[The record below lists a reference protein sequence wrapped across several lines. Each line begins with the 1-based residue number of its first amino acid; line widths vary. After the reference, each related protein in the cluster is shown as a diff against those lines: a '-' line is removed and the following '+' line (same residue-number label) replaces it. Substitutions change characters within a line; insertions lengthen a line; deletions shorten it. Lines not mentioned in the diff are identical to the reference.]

1 MLRIFRHIRKKLME
15 NPSKGRTG
23 NKIRSYILYAIGEI
37 ALVMVGI
44 FLALQVNNWNEQRK
58 ATQYETILLKQMQ
71 NALNSDLFLINNSF
85 EPRVQRNKDGVD
97 SLLHFVQK
105 NEMPDQETTRRLV
118 GKMLTDFEYRYDSGP
133 YENLK
138 SNGLDIIKN
147 DSLRNYISNL
157 YGVALPGYA
166 LFINEFKDESE
177 EEIKIY
183 LRKLIKDELTVD
195 EAGKPYLREVPNFN
209 EIRDEN
215 LLRVINL
222 RSFVNK
228 NNRARLDAVIESNRK
243 GEAMIAKELRS
254 RIKN

>member
-1 MLRIFRHIRKKLME
+1 MISFFR
-15 NPSKGRTG
+15 
-23 NKIRSYILYAIGEI
+23 KIRQNLLKQNRVTRYLVYALGEI
-37 ALVMVGI
+37 FLVVIGI
-44 FLALQVNNWNEQRK
+44 LIALQVNNWNEQRR
-58 ATQYETILLKQMQ
+58 AEQYETILLKQMQ
-71 NALNSDLFLINNSF
+71 NALNNDLFLINNFF
-85 EPRVQRNKDGVD
+85 EPRVQQNKEGVD
-97 SLLHFVQK
+97 SLLQYVQM
-105 NEMPDQETTRRLV
+105 NEMPDQETMRRLV
-118 GKMLTDFEYRYDSGP
+118 GKMLTDIIYRYDSGP

-157 YGVALPGYA
+157 YGVALPSYA
-166 LFINEFKDESE
+166 LFINEFKDERE
-177 EEIKIY
+177 EEIRIY

-209 EIRDEN
+209 DIRDEN

-222 RSFVNK
+222 RSFVYK
-228 NNRARLDAVIESNRK
+228 NNRARLVAVIESNRK

>member
-1 MLRIFRHIRKKLME
+1 MISFFR
-15 NPSKGRTG
+15 
-23 NKIRSYILYAIGEI
+23 KIRQKLLQQNRVTRYLLYALGEI
-37 ALVMVGI
+37 FLVVIGI
-44 FLALQVNNWNEQRK
+44 LIALQVNNWNEQRR
-58 ATQYETILLKQMQ
+58 AEQYETILLKQMQ
-71 NALNSDLFLINNSF
+71 NALDNDLFLINNFF
-85 EPRVQRNKDGVD
+85 EPRVQQNKEGVD
-97 SLLHFVQK
+97 SLLQYVQM
-105 NEMPDQETTRRLV
+105 NEMPDQETMRRLV
-118 GKMLTDFEYRYDSGP
+118 GKMLTDIIYRYDSGP

-157 YGVALPGYA
+157 YGVALPSYA
-166 LFINEFKDESE
+166 LFINEFKDERE

-209 EIRDEN
+209 DIRDEN

-222 RSFVNK
+222 RSFVYK
-228 NNRARLDAVIESNRK
+228 NNRARLVAVIKSNRK

>member
-1 MLRIFRHIRKKLME
+1 ME